1 LISIYFNQNK
11 KLTASVDLPDAD
23 IFETLNDSPTLNR
36 LIEFWQLPQNSSS
49 ANQLLVKL
57 QNAEAVMSVL
67 HTDNDDDV
75 TTDSEVKSLDS
86 MIH

>member
-1 LISIYFNQNK
+1 M
-11 KLTASVDLPDAD
+11 DLPDAD